1 MSGNYTGRVVLVAG
15 ASGGIG
21 LEIAKLLLERGAKVG
36 LHYRTSPRGLK
47 DFADKFGPDRVLLVK
62 GDLTKRADAESVVSQ
77 TVKQF
82 GKLDAF
88 LSTIGTAL
96 RIRPFLETDDE
107 TVEETINTELRTVI
121 HGIRATL
128 PQLISNGGGQIVLVG
143 SDSGKVGTSGESVSA
158 ACRGGI
164 IAFAKSIA
172 REYARNK
179 VLVNVVCPGPT
190 ETGLWDDLVRNDEFG
205 GKIGNAMIKATALR
219 RLARPE
225 EVAATA
231 VFLAST
237 EASFITGLAVSVS
250 GGLTMC

>member
-21 LEIAKLLLERGAKVG
+21 LKIANLLLERGASVA
-36 LHYRTSPRGLK
+36 LHYRTSPRGLAGIAEK
-47 DFADKFGPDRVLLVK
+47 TPGRVLLVK
-62 GDLTKRADAESVVSQ
+62 GDLTRKEDAQAVVDQ
-77 TVKQF
+77 AVQRF

-88 LSTIGTAL
+88 LSTVGTAL
-96 RIRPFLETDDE
+96 RIRPFLETDDA
-107 TVEETINTELRTVI
+107 TVEETINIELRSVI
-121 HGIRATL
+121 HAMRAVLPPLIR
-128 PQLISNGGGQIVLVG
+128 NGGGQIVLVG

-158 ACRGGI
+158 ACRGAI

-205 GKIGNAMIKATALR
+205 GKIGNAMIRATALR

-225 EVAATA
+225 EIASAA

-237 EASFITGLAVSVS
+237 EATFITGQAVSVS